1 MQGILAALPPHG
13 GAAYC
18 PCVLGG
24 GFPLWRYPV
33 DNVLVCTVLNRVLR
47 TLPRRQAQAWTLI
60 NLRGLTQQEAADVL
74 GVTRQR
80 ISAASESARLVLR
93 KELS

>member
-1 MQGILAALPPHG
+1 MDTV
-13 GAAYC
+13 
-18 PCVLGG
+18 VL
-24 GFPLWRYPV
+24 
-33 DNVLVCTVLNRVLR
+33 CTILNRTLR

-80 ISAASESARLVLR
+80 ISAASESARLVLK